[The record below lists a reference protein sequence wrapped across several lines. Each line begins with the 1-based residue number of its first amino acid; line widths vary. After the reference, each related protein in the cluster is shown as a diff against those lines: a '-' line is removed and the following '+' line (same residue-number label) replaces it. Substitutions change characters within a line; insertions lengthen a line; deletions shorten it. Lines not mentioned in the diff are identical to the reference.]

1 MARFVLK
8 ATKQHARNLA
18 FFATIYKT
26 LLIVQRR
33 MHGKERP
40 MDSFLAG
47 LVGGYMVFGENNNV
61 NQQVVFISLSLAV
74 YLPCSLYKDQL
85 HRNIHER
92 AHFIFLFRFV
102 AKYSAPNPL
111 PLSPLSFFQ
120 TPMVRFRRQYDYS
133 EPGTRSAG
141 ETSSWPNPFLSLSQ
155 LLPTHLWEQA
165 RRRIR
170 IEI

>member
-40 MDSFLAG
+40 LDSFLAG

-61 NQQVVFISLSLAV
+61 NQQVITTEAFFFSFRA
-74 YLPCSLYKDQL
+74 YLFFCTPRTYSSYNRRLYLIMD
-85 HRNIHER
+85 
-92 AHFIFLFRFV
+92 
-102 AKYSAPNPL
+102 
-111 PLSPLSFFQ
+111 
-120 TPMVRFRRQYDYS
+120 D
-133 EPGTRSAG
+133 TR
-141 ETSSWPNPFLSLSQ
+141 T
-155 LLPTHLWEQA
+155 
-165 RRRIR
+165 
-170 IEI
+170 

>member
-40 MDSFLAG
+40 LDSFLAG

-61 NQQVVFISLSLAV
+61 NQQVKPRPRNFCVSLSLFV
-74 YLPCSLYKDQL
+74 CLWTIL
-85 HRNIHER
+85 HKKVN
-92 AHFIFLFRFV
+92 
-102 AKYSAPNPL
+102 
-111 PLSPLSFFQ
+111 
-120 TPMVRFRRQYDYS
+120 
-133 EPGTRSAG
+133 G
-141 ETSSWPNPFLSLSQ
+141 
-155 LLPTHLWEQA
+155 
-165 RRRIR
+165 
-170 IEI
+170 

>member
-40 MDSFLAG
+40 LDSFLAG

-61 NQQVVFISLSLAV
+61 NQQVITTEAYFI
-74 YLPCSLYKDQL
+74 
-85 HRNIHER
+85 
-92 AHFIFLFRFV
+92 LFRAYLFCTPRT
-102 AKYSAPNPL
+102 YSSYSRRL
-111 PLSPLSFFQ
+111 YH
-120 TPMVRFRRQYDYS
+120 VR
-133 EPGTRSAG
+133 G
-141 ETSSWPNPFLSLSQ
+141 
-155 LLPTHLWEQA
+155 
-165 RRRIR
+165 
-170 IEI
+170 